1 LFIYFFFFYSSKGD
15 SDAPVAK
22 RTLFVGGLS
31 ESVSVA
37 QLTAA
42 FIPFGDL
49 VDVQL
54 PLDNKTKTHRG
65 FAFVEYAERDDALAA
80 LDNMHGAE
88 LFGRALK
95 VSVAKPN
102 ALPKNR
108 AVWDD
113 DAALAEMQQQLSS
126 AEILAREGLA

>member
-1 LFIYFFFFYSSKGD
+1 MSG
-15 SDAPVAK
+15 DAPVAK
-22 RTLFVGGLS
+22 QTLYVGGLADN
-31 ESVSVA
+31 VGVA

-49 VDVQL
+49 VDVQI
-54 PLDNKTKTHRG
+54 PRDSKSEQHRG
-65 FAFVEYAERDDALAA
+65 FGFVEYAERDDALAA

-88 LFGRALK
+88 LFGRTLK
-95 VSVAKPN
+95 VSMAKAS

-113 DAALAEMQQQLSS
+113 QTLTEMQEQLSS
-126 AEILAREGLA
+126 AEIMAREGLA

>member
-1 LFIYFFFFYSSKGD
+1 VEESS
-15 SDAPVAK
+15 SSAPVAK

-31 ESVSVA
+31 ESVGIA

-49 VDVQL
+49 IDVQI
-54 PLDNKTKTHRG
+54 PTDQKSKAHRG
-65 FAFVEYAERDDALAA
+65 FGFVEFAERDDALAA

-88 LFGRALK
+88 LFGRSLK

-108 AVWDD
+108 AVWAD
-113 DAALAEMQQQLSS
+113 DAALAEMQEQLTS